1 MASVLS
7 AEHSGNGLLESMD
20 EDDQIALDP
29 HLRRMTVEKDQIL
42 IEQDTRVREVHF
54 PIGTELSNVMA
65 FSDGR
70 VVEISTVGSE
80 GLSGLAAFLAEAPCA
95 WRVTVREGDTVIAL
109 SAAALRKQV
118 AVSPRLLKRLML
130 LTHDN
135 QSQGAQNAACNA
147 IHDSTSRLARWIL
160 TLCDRTGREALELTQ
175 EEMSVMLGVQRT
187 TVSAGAAELK
197 RQGAISYARGALRV
211 ENRRRLEAAACEC
224 YVAQRIRTDKLG
236 LAPGQ
241 SMLEPDD

>member
-1 MASVLS
+1 MAGGLS
-7 AEHSGNGLLESMD
+7 AEHSGNGLLESID
-20 EDDQIALDP
+20 EADQIALEP
-29 HLRRMTVEKDQIL
+29 HLRRMIVEKDQVL
-42 IEQDTRVREVHF
+42 IEQDVRVGEVHF
-54 PIGTELSNVMA
+54 PVATELSNVMA

-80 GLSGLAAFLAEAPCA
+80 GVSGLAAFLAEAPCA
-95 WRVTVREGDTVIAL
+95 WRVAVREGDTVIAL
-109 SAAALRKQV
+109 SASALRKQV

-160 TLCDRTGREALELTQ
+160 TLCDRTGREALDLTQ

-211 ENRRRLEAAACEC
+211 ENRRRLEGAACEC
-224 YVAQRIRTDKLG
+224 YLMQRTRTDKLG

-241 SMLEPDD
+241 SMLEPED

>member
-1 MASVLS
+1 MASGLS

-20 EDDQIALDP
+20 GADQIALEP

-42 IEQDTRVREVHF
+42 IEQDAWVREVHF
-54 PIGTELSNVMA
+54 PVGTELSNVMA

-70 VVEISTVGSE
+70 VVEISTIGSE
-80 GLSGLAAFLAEAPCA
+80 GVSGLAAFLAEAPCT

-118 AVSPRLLKRLML
+118 AMSPRLLKRLML

-160 TLCDRTGREALELTQ
+160 TLCDRTGRKALDLTQ

-211 ENRRRLEAAACEC
+211 ENRRRLESAACEC
-224 YVAQRIRTDKLG
+224 YLMQRTRTDKLG

-241 SMLEPDD
+241 SMLEPED

>member
-7 AEHSGNGLLESMD
+7 AEHSGNGMLESLD
-20 EDDQIALDP
+20 EDDQIALEP
-29 HLRRMTVEKDQIL
+29 HLRRMTVVKDQIL
-42 IEQDTRVREVHF
+42 IEQDSRVREVHF
-54 PIGTELSNVMA
+54 PIATELSNVMA

-80 GLSGLAAFLAEAPCA
+80 GVSGLAAFLAEAPCA

-109 SAAALRKQV
+109 SAPALRKR
-118 AVSPRLLKRLML
+118 ATESPRLMKRLML

-211 ENRRRLEAAACEC
+211 ENRRRLEGAACEC
-224 YVAQRIRTDKLG
+224 YAMQRTRTDRLG

-241 SMLEPDD
+241 SMLEPDE

>member
-1 MASVLS
+1 MATGLS
-7 AEHSGNGLLESMD
+7 AEHSGNGLLEAMD
-20 EDDQIALDP
+20 EADQIALEP

-42 IEQDTRVREVHF
+42 IEQDAWVREVHF
-54 PIGTELSNVMA
+54 PVGTELSNVMA

-70 VVEISTVGSE
+70 VVEISTIGSE
-80 GLSGLAAFLAEAPCA
+80 GVSGLAAFLAEAPCA

-118 AVSPRLLKRLML
+118 AISPRLLKRLML

-160 TLCDRTGREALELTQ
+160 TLCDRTGREALDLTQ

-211 ENRRRLEAAACEC
+211 ENRRRLEGAACEC
-224 YVAQRIRTDKLG
+224 YVMQRTRTDKLG

-241 SMLEPDD
+241 SMLEPED

>member
-1 MASVLS
+1 MAIGLS
-7 AEHSGNGLLESMD
+7 ADHCGNGLLDSLD
-20 EDDQIALDP
+20 EVDQTSLDP
-29 HLRRMTVEKDQIL
+29 YLRRMTVEKDQIL
-42 IEQDTRVREVHF
+42 IEQEARVREVHF
-54 PIGTELSNVMA
+54 PVATELSNVMA
-65 FSDGR
+65 FGDGR

-80 GLSGLAAFLAEAPCA
+80 GVSGLAAFLAEAPCA
-95 WRVTVREGDTVIAL
+95 WRVSVREGDTVIAL
-109 SAAALRKQV
+109 SAAALRAQV

-160 TLCDRTGREALELTQ
+160 TLCDRTGREALDLTQ

-211 ENRRRLEAAACEC
+211 ENRRRLEGAACEC
-224 YVAQRIRTDKLG
+224 YLAQRIRTDKLG

-241 SMLEPDD
+241 KMLEAED

>member
-1 MASVLS
+1 MAGGLS
-7 AEHSGNGLLESMD
+7 AEHSGNGLLESID
-20 EDDQIALDP
+20 EADQVALEP
-29 HLRRMTVEKDQIL
+29 HLRRMIVEKDQVL
-42 IEQDTRVREVHF
+42 IEQDVRVREVHF
-54 PIGTELSNVMA
+54 PVATELSNVMA

-80 GLSGLAAFLAEAPCA
+80 GVSGLAAFLAEAPCA
-95 WRVTVREGDTVIAL
+95 WRVAVREGDTVIAL
-109 SAAALRKQV
+109 SASALRKQV

-160 TLCDRTGREALELTQ
+160 TLCDRTGREALDLTQ

-211 ENRRRLEAAACEC
+211 ENRRRLEGAACEC
-224 YVAQRIRTDKLG
+224 YLMQRTRTDKLG

-241 SMLEPDD
+241 SMLEPED

>member
-7 AEHSGNGLLESMD
+7 AEHSGNGLLESLD
-20 EDDQIALDP
+20 EDDQIALQP
-29 HLRRMTVEKDQIL
+29 HLRRITVEKDQVL

-54 PIGTELSNVMA
+54 PIATELSNVMA

-80 GLSGLAAFLAEAPCA
+80 GVSGLAAFLAEAPCA

-109 SAAALRKQV
+109 SAAALRKQA

-160 TLCDRTGREALELTQ
+160 TLCDRTGREALDLTQ

-224 YVAQRIRTDKLG
+224 YPMQRARTDRLG

-241 SMLEPDD
+241 SMLEPDE

>member
-1 MASVLS
+1 MASGLS

-20 EDDQIALDP
+20 EADQIALEP
-29 HLRRMTVEKDQIL
+29 HLRRMTVEKDQVL
-42 IEQDTRVREVHF
+42 IEQDVRVREVHF
-54 PIGTELSNVMA
+54 PVAPELSNVMA

-80 GLSGLAAFLAEAPCA
+80 GVSGLAAFLAEAPCA

-118 AVSPRLLKRLML
+118 VESPRLLKRLML

-160 TLCDRTGREALELTQ
+160 TLCDRTGREALDLTQ

-211 ENRRRLEAAACEC
+211 ENRRRLEGAACEC
-224 YVAQRIRTDKLG
+224 YVMQRTRTDKLG
-236 LAPGQ
+236 LALGQ
-241 SMLEPDD
+241 SMLEPED

>member
-1 MASVLS
+1 MTSGLS
-7 AEHSGNGLLESMD
+7 TDHCGNGMLESLD
-20 EDDQIALDP
+20 EADQIALEP

-42 IEQDTRVREVHF
+42 IEQDVRVREVHF
-54 PIGTELSNVMA
+54 PVATELSNVMA

-80 GLSGLAAFLAEAPCA
+80 GVSGLAAFLAEAPCA

-241 SMLEPDD
+241 SMLEPED

>member
-1 MASVLS
+1 MATGLS
-7 AEHSGNGLLESMD
+7 AEHSGNGLLEAMD
-20 EDDQIALDP
+20 EADQIALEP
-29 HLRRMTVEKDQIL
+29 HLRRITVEKDQVL

-54 PIGTELSNVMA
+54 PVATELSNVMA

-70 VVEISTVGSE
+70 VVEISTIGSE
-80 GLSGLAAFLAEAPCA
+80 GVSGLAAFLAEAPCA
-95 WRVTVREGDTVIAL
+95 WRVAVREGDTVIAL

-118 AVSPRLLKRLML
+118 VESPRLLKRLML

-197 RQGAISYARGALRV
+197 RQGGISYARGALRV
-211 ENRRRLEAAACEC
+211 ENRRRLEGAACEC
-224 YVAQRIRTDKLG
+224 YLMQRARTDKLG

-241 SMLEPDD
+241 SMLEPED

>member
-1 MASVLS
+1 MASGLS
-7 AEHSGNGLLESMD
+7 TDHCGNGMLESLD
-20 EDDQIALDP
+20 EADQIALEP

-42 IEQDTRVREVHF
+42 IEQDARVREVHF
-54 PIGTELSNVMA
+54 PVATELSNVMA

-80 GLSGLAAFLAEAPCA
+80 GVSGLAAFLAEAPCA

-241 SMLEPDD
+241 SMLEPED

>member
-1 MASVLS
+1 MATGLS
-7 AEHSGNGLLESMD
+7 AEHSGNGLLESID
-20 EDDQIALDP
+20 EADQIALEP
-29 HLRRMTVEKDQIL
+29 HLRRITVEKDQVL

-54 PIGTELSNVMA
+54 PVGTELSNVMA

-80 GLSGLAAFLAEAPCA
+80 GVSGLAAFLAEAPCA
-95 WRVTVREGDTVIAL
+95 WRVAVREGDTVIAL

-211 ENRRRLEAAACEC
+211 ENRRRLEGAACEC
-224 YVAQRIRTDKLG
+224 YLMQRARTDKLG

-241 SMLEPDD
+241 SMLEPED

>member
-1 MASVLS
+1 MASGLS
-7 AEHSGNGLLESMD
+7 IDHCGNGMLESLD
-20 EDDQIALDP
+20 EADQIALEP

-42 IEQDTRVREVHF
+42 IEQELLVREVHF
-54 PIGTELSNVMA
+54 PVSTELSNLMA

-80 GLSGLAAFLAEAPCA
+80 GVSGLAAFLAEAPCA

-224 YVAQRIRTDKLG
+224 YPMQRARTDRLG

-241 SMLEPDD
+241 SMLEPDE